1 MTTQTAGSIC
11 RRVASTIGLLCT
23 TLFVG
28 TIAGLVSTA
37 HAAPPAGTTI
47 GNQATATYTDAASNS
62 YTVTSNP
69 VTTVVQQVA
78 SLTLTAN
85 GTRIAAPGGQA
96 VFPHVL
102 TNTGNGDDSFSL
114 TPSNQPG
121 DDFDLTGLVLY
132 VDADGNGVPDDFVPV
147 TTTGPLAAGA
157 SYRFVAVGSVP
168 GTRLAGDVANIQIDA
183 VSAFD
188 GGQTAA
194 NTDQVTVST
203 NAVVNVT
210 KAISAGNGAS
220 PSGPYTY
227 TLSYTNSGNAAAT
240 NLRLTDLIP
249 AGMTYVAG
257 SARWSLTGPTA
268 LSDADSTDTHVAGAN
283 SIRWNYNESTPGA
296 VTGIIASVPAGQS
309 GSVTF
314 SVNVNSG
321 LPPQTIGNI
330 ARFAYF
336 DGAGNV
342 GPFFTNSAP
351 FTVDQSSAVSFTGQ
365 TVANALQGGTVSF
378 VNTLTN
384 NGNGSDVFDISTSGS
399 NFPPG
404 SIVQL
409 FQADGVTPL
418 TDSNGNLTPDV
429 GPLAPGASYNVILKV
444 TLPPSAT
451 GGPYQVSKTATSASN
466 PSATATATDILTSIT
481 ANTVDLTNDAAL
493 PGAPGAGAGPEPGF
507 VSRVAVD
514 PGTTARFVLFANN
527 TGGQTDDYDL
537 SATTVSDFS
546 SLTLPVGWTV
556 TFRNLA
562 NAPISSTGPVPAGG
576 AVQFYADVD
585 VPAGYTSGD
594 IEMYFR
600 VRSPVSGALDDI
612 HDQVGVNTVRSL
624 ALTPNNTA
632 QVLAG
637 GFVIYTHTLANNG
650 NVAEGD
656 GTVSSVSFVAA
667 DNQPSWGSALYW
679 DTNNSGSFDAGDQ
692 PLTDLSGMG
701 GLAPGASALVFV
713 QVFAPAGAPFGTVN
727 TTSITATTTNGTYT
741 TTVPAP
747 ALAQDATT
755 VINGQVTI
763 VKRQSLDA
771 ACDGTEDAPFT
782 TLNLT
787 TGAVP
792 NACIRYEIT
801 VTNTGTTPVSSV
813 VINDAT
819 PSNTVSSNAASATT
833 TQGTISVP
841 ANGATGSITANLGVL
856 APGATAT
863 IRFSVR
869 IDYP

>member
-1 MTTQTAGSIC
+1 MITQTAGFI
-11 RRVASTIGLLCT
+11 RRRAANVARVCATLLVASLVA
-23 TLFVG
+23 FV
-28 TIAGLVSTA
+28 SPA

-85 GTRIAAPGGQA
+85 GSRVAAPGGQA
-96 VFPHVL
+96 VFPHVI
-102 TNTGNGDDSFSL
+102 TNTGNGDDSFTLSA
-114 TPSNQPG
+114 SNQAG
-121 DDFDLTGLVLY
+121 DDFNLTGLVLY

-168 GTRLAGDVANIQIDA
+168 GTRVTGDIADIRVNA
-183 VSAFD
+183 VSVFD
-188 GGQTAA
+188 GGQTAF
-194 NTDQVTVST
+194 NDDQVTVST

-210 KAISAGNGAS
+210 KSLSAANGAS

-227 TLSYTNSGNAAAT
+227 TLSYTNSGNSAAA

-249 AGMTYVAG
+249 AGMTYVPG
-257 SARWSLTGPTA
+257 SARWSVTGATA
-268 LSDADSTDTHVAGAN
+268 LSDADSTDTHGAGPN
-283 SIRWNYNESTPGA
+283 TIRWNHNVSTPGA
-296 VTGIIASVPAGQS
+296 ATAIIAQVPPGQS

-314 SVNVNSG
+314 AVNVNSA

-330 ARFAYF
+330 ARFAYN

-365 TVANALQGGTVSF
+365 TVASALQGGTVSF

-384 NGNGSDVFDISTSGS
+384 NGNGSDVFDISTSANS
-399 NFPPG
+399 FPAG

-409 FQADGVTPL
+409 FQPDGVTPL
-418 TDSNGNLTPDV
+418 TDSNGNLTPDT
-429 GPLAPGASYNVILKV
+429 GPLAAGASYNVILKV

-466 PSATATATDILTSIT
+466 PSTTATATDVLTTIS
-481 ANTVDLTNDAAL
+481 ANTVDLTNDSAL
-493 PGAPGAGAGPEPGF
+493 PGAPGAGAGPEGSF

-514 PGTTARFVLFANN
+514 PGNTARFTLFVNN
-527 TGGQTDDYDL
+527 TGAQSDDYDL
-537 SATTVSDFS
+537 SASTVASFATL
-546 SLTLPVGWTV
+546 SLPAGWTV
-556 TFRNLA
+556 TFRNA
-562 NAPISSTGPVPAGG
+562 SNAVVSSTGPVPAGG
-576 AVQFYADVD
+576 SVQIFADVD
-585 VPAGYTSGD
+585 VPAGFSSGD
-594 IEMYFR
+594 VELFFR
-600 VRSPVSGALDDI
+600 AQSPVSGAIDRI

-650 NVAEGD
+650 NVLEGD
-656 GTVSSVSFVAA
+656 GTGSDVTVVAV

-692 PLTDLSGMG
+692 ALTDLSGMG

-727 TTSITATTTNGTYT
+727 TTSITATTANVAYT
-741 TTVPAP
+741 TTVPA
-747 ALAQDATT
+747 AVLAQDATT

-763 VKRQSLDA
+763 VKRQSIDA
-771 ACDGTEDAPFT
+771 ACDGSEDAAFT

-787 TGAVP
+787 TGAIP

-801 VTNTGTTPVSSV
+801 VTNTGTTPVTSV

-819 PSNTVSSNAASATT
+819 PSNTVSSNAASAST